1 VEEEMGRYLGPQCRL
16 CRTEKTKL
24 MLKGDRCKSDKCP
37 ITKRKG
43 APGKGPRAR
52 MRKISDYG
60 IQLREKQKLK
70 RIYGMLEKQF
80 KIFFEKAERMK
91 GITGENLL
99 CLLER
104 RLDNIVYRMH
114 FASSRKQ
121 ARQIVLHGHV
131 YVNKRKVNVP
141 SYIVK
146 ENDEIEIKEKSKKLI
161 MIKESLKEFSRAG
174 VSQWL
179 EVDPDKMCG
188 KIKALPRRSDI
199 LDMADIREQL
209 IVELYSK

>member
-1 VEEEMGRYLGPQCRL
+1 MGRYLGPQCRL
-16 CRTEKTKL
+16 CRAEKVKL
-24 MLKGDRCKSDKCP
+24 FLKGDRCKSDKCAMA
-37 ITKRKG
+37 KRKG
-43 APGKGPRAR
+43 VPGKGPRIR

-70 RIYGMLEKQF
+70 RIYGMFESQF
-80 KIFFEKAERMK
+80 KIFFERAERMK

-114 FASSRKQ
+114 FAASRKQ
-121 ARQIVLHGHV
+121 ARQVVLHGHV
-131 YVNKRKVNVP
+131 MVNKKKVNIP

-146 ENDEIEIKEKSKKLI
+146 ENDEIEIRDPSKKLI
-161 MIKESLKEFSRAG
+161 LIKESLKEYSRTG
-174 VSQWL
+174 VIPWL
-179 EVDPDKMCG
+179 EVDPDKLTG
-188 KIKALPRRSDI
+188 KVKALPRKNDI
-199 LDMADIREQL
+199 LDMADIKEQL